1 MPSVGRERVLVIG
14 IPVIVIC
21 ALVGLYWHS
30 GEAPDSAICM
40 AKLHDNLNHSI
51 RNECNRQNSPPITP
65 RTLSDSQKKA
75 ILAALT
81 TAPPAIAL
89 FLVLESNESRDYL
102 QQLQNILVH
111 DAHWTSLHLPMK
123 DPQTPHK
130 LTIGWQIEKTESY
143 LALAKGLSD
152 AEVNFQE
159 KQYEGTDAAVII
171 DAGVLPMDDDQ
182 KANDRPDD

>member
-1 MPSVGRERVLVIG
+1 MPSVGRALAIG

-30 GEAPDSAICM
+30 GDAPGGGICTT
-40 AKLHDNLNHSI
+40 KPRDNSNHSI

-65 RTLSDSQKKA
+65 RTLNDSQKKA

-130 LTIGWQIEKTESY
+130 LTIGWQIKKTESY

-152 AEVNFQE
+152 AKVDFQE